1 MRTYRHALPVLAV
14 ALMLTACG
22 GGGEPTAPSTT
33 NAGAPVGSATPSA
46 GSTPAAAP
54 VEPVAQRAV
63 NLSGG
68 KLTVYTDAS
77 ATSKVVTKLAAKTPL
92 GSPRVLLVTKTQPG
106 WVQVSLPV
114 RPNGGTGW
122 IEAKGIRVEPVFG
135 KIEVSLTDRT
145 ITLLQGGKKVV
156 TSSVAIGSK
165 QNPTPTGDFYVVD
178 RVKPSNPAGAYGAMA
193 LGLSAHSDTLSEFGN
208 GDGQIGI
215 HGTNEK
221 NSIGKNVSH
230 GCVRVPDSL
239 TEALSG
245 VPLGTP
251 VTIS

>member
-1 MRTYRHALPVLAV
+1 MRTFRHAALPVLAV
-14 ALMLTACG
+14 ALLLTACG
-22 GGGEPTAPSTT
+22 GGGEAAPPTKAAGASIEATPSTT
-33 NAGAPVGSATPSA
+33 ASQAPAQ
-46 GSTPAAAP
+46 
-54 VEPVAQRAV
+54 PVAQRAV
-63 NLSGG
+63 RVSSG
-68 KLTVYTDAS
+68 KLTVYADAS
-77 ATSKVVTKLAAKTPL
+77 SGSKVVTKLAEKTPL

-114 RPNGGTGW
+114 RPNGSTGW
-122 IEAKGIRVEPVFG
+122 VKADTVRVEPVFG
-135 KIEVSLTDRT
+135 KIEVSLASRT
-145 ITLLQGGKKVV
+145 ITLLQNGRKVV

-178 RVKPSNPAGAYGAMA
+178 RVKPSNPKGAYGAMA

-230 GCVRVPDSL
+230 GCVRVPDNL
-239 TEALSG
+239 TDALSG

-251 VTIS
+251 VVIS

>member
-1 MRTYRHALPVLAV
+1 MRNFRHALPVLAV
-14 ALMLTACG
+14 AVMLTACG
-22 GGGEPTAPSTT
+22 GGGEPAPSST
-33 NAGAPVGSATPSA
+33 NAGAQLEATPTTTQSKA
-46 GSTPAAAP
+46 
-54 VEPVAQRAV
+54 VVQPVAQRAV
-63 NLSGG
+63 SLAKS
-68 KLTVYTDAS
+68 KLTVYAEAS
-77 ATSKVVTKLAAKTPL
+77 ATSKVVTKLAEKTPL

-114 RPNGGTGW
+114 RPNGGSGW
-122 IEAKGIRVEPVFG
+122 IEAKNLRVEPVFG
-135 KIEVSLTDRT
+135 KIEVSLAKRT
-145 ITLLQGGKKVV
+145 ITLLQSGKPVA
-156 TSSVAIGSK
+156 TSAVAVGSK
-165 QNPTPTGDFYVVD
+165 QNPTPTGNFYVVD
-178 RVKPSNPAGAYGAMA
+178 RVKPSNPKGAYGAMA

-221 NSIGKNVSH
+221 DSIGKNVSH

-239 TEALSG
+239 TEALAG

>member
-1 MRTYRHALPVLAV
+1 MRTFRHAALPVLAV
-14 ALMLTACG
+14 ALLLTGCG
-22 GGGEPTAPSTT
+22 GGGGAAAPSTT
-33 NAGAPVGSATPSA
+33 GVSLEP
-46 GSTPAAAP
+46 TPAAATESKAP

-63 NLSGG
+63 SLAKG
-68 KLTVYTDAS
+68 KLTVYAEADS
-77 ATSKVVTKLAAKTPL
+77 TSKVVTKLADKTPL

-114 RPNGGTGW
+114 RPNGSTGW
-122 IEAKGIRVEPVFG
+122 IEADSVRVEPVFG
-135 KIEVSLTDRT
+135 KIEVNLSNRT
-145 ITLLQGGKKVV
+145 LTLLQNGSTVA
-156 TSSVAIGSK
+156 TSTVAIGSTK
-165 QNPTPTGDFYVVD
+165 NPTPTGDFYVVD
-178 RVKPSNPAGAYGAMA
+178 RVKPSNPNGAYGAMA

-221 NSIGKNVSH
+221 DSIGKNVSH

-239 TEALSG
+239 TDALSG

>member
-1 MRTYRHALPVLAV
+1 MRTFRHALPVLAV
-14 ALMLTACG
+14 AVMLTACG
-22 GGGEPTAPSTT
+22 GGGEPAAPSSTSGV
-33 NAGAPVGSATPSA
+33 ALEATPSP
-46 GSTPAAAP
+46 TETKAP
-54 VEPVAQRAV
+54 RQPVAQRAV
-63 NLSGG
+63 SLAKGR
-68 KLTVYTDAS
+68 LTVYAEAS
-77 ATSKVVTKLAAKTPL
+77 TTSKVVTKLAEKTPL
-92 GSPRVLLVTKTQPG
+92 GSPRVLLVTRTQPG

-122 IEAKGIRVEPVFG
+122 IEADSLRVEPVFG
-135 KIEVSLTDRT
+135 KIEVSLTKRT
-145 ITLLQGGKKVV
+145 ITLLQNGKQVT

-178 RVKPSNPAGAYGAMA
+178 RVKPSNPNGAYGAMA

-221 NSIGKNVSH
+221 SSIGKNVSH
-230 GCVRVPDSL
+230 GCIRVPDKL
-239 TEALSG
+239 TDALAG